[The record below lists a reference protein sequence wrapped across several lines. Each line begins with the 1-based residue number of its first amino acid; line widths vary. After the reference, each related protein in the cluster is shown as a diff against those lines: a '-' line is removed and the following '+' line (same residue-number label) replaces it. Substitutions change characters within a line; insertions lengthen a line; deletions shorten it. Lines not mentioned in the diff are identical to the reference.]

1 VKIPSAKPS
10 AYEVFLERSDNVK
23 RLLYGAIK
31 ARISG
36 AESFGSHPDMRGN
49 VCFEVKGRAVFGH
62 GFVGDGHAGAVSI
75 KVGRDATLLVG
86 DRVFLNSGVIIEA
99 WHEVRIGNDVM
110 MAPLAS
116 IIDDSRHEIEPGAIR
131 YKGPVVIG
139 NNVWLTRNVSVLPGV
154 SIGDGSV
161 IGANSVVSRDIPPNS
176 FAAGAPARVIRELA
190 IPDGWVRSDGWE
202 PS

>member
-1 VKIPSAKPS
+1 VKNLSAKPS
-10 AYEVFLERSDNVK
+10 AYEVFLERSDSAK
-23 RLLYGAIK
+23 RRLYGALK

-36 AESFGSHPDMRGN
+36 AESFGSRPDMRGN
-49 VCFEVKGRAVFGH
+49 VCFEVKGRAVFGDS
-62 GFVGDGHAGAVSI
+62 FVGDGHAGAVSI
-75 KVGRDATLLVG
+75 KVARDATLFVG
-86 DRVFLNSGVIIEA
+86 DRVFMNSGVTIEA

-116 IIDDSRHEIEPGAIR
+116 IIDDNRHEIEPGAIR

-176 FAAGAPARVIRELA
+176 FAAGTPARVIRELA
-190 IPDGWVRSDGWE
+190 IPDGWIRFRRLE
-202 PS
+202 A